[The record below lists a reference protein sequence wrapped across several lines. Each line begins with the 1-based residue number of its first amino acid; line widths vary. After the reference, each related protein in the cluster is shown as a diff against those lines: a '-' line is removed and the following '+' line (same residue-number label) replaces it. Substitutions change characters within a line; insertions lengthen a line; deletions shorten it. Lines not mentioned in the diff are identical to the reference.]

1 MVNLNWNEVVNL
13 AGISNELNK
22 KAKRLVKEKYTNR
35 KGQVLKFRN
44 KHPDSYFKDIENIV
58 FVEDHLSMFE
68 RYITNHLRL
77 PTIGDDKSGG
87 RVVDSLVLL
96 PKWIREEILIDGERI
111 VECDY
116 QCLHPNIAFSI
127 YGGGFKFLTHQTV
140 ADYLAVDVK
149 VVKRGHLKFFNQR
162 IQSMQKNPVFSYY
175 KENHEGLLKSFREEK
190 IKNNTHKIT
199 SKRLFA
205 KEVKLMTKVIEKL
218 NRAEIYGI
226 YVYDALYVKE
236 SDSITVGDVMNKVA
250 LDMKIYTSV

>member
-1 MVNLNWNEVVNL
+1 
-13 AGISNELNK
+13 
-22 KAKRLVKEKYTNR
+22 
-35 KGQVLKFRN
+35 
-44 KHPDSYFKDIENIV
+44 
-58 FVEDHLSMFE
+58 
-68 RYITNHLRL
+68 
-77 PTIGDDKSGG
+77 
-87 RVVDSLVLL
+87 
-96 PKWIREEILIDGERI
+96 
-111 VECDY
+111 
-116 QCLHPNIAFSI
+116 
-127 YGGGFKFLTHQTV
+127 
-140 ADYLAVDVK
+140 
-149 VVKRGHLKFFNQR
+149 
-162 IQSMQKNPVFSYY
+162 VFSYY